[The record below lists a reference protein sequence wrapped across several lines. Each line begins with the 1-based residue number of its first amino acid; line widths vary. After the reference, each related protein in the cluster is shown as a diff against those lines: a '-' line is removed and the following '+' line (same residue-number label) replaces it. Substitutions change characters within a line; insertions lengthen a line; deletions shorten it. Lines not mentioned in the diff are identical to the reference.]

1 MKKSLPTRVLPKH
14 PDLDQLK
21 RQAKELLEA
30 VRAGGPDAVSE
41 AAAPYPGAD
50 PQKFA
55 LHDAQLV
62 LARAHGFH
70 SWSRLKA
77 YVSGGMIQPPEM
89 ESDLGRDVWDTITAA
104 AAGDTVTLQRLMER
118 DRNLSRA
125 EYFYAPPIHFAVR
138 EGHAEAVRLLLD
150 AGAAEAEWNSCDLD
164 DLIEIARDRGH
175 EDIALLL
182 DEVRGRRGPI
192 APAEDHPIHMA
203 AERGDVQSVRDMLKG
218 DATLLNRRDSDG
230 RTPLHR
236 AVMGSAHEVMALLLD
251 RGADIEATDGT
262 GSQALDVAVWSR
274 RPQVPARD
282 DFHTARLLLSRG
294 ATCDLTTAAALG
306 DLDRV
311 TTLLDQNPACLCEE
325 RPNGKRA
332 LSAAVK
338 FGHREIARLL
348 LERGADPNWPE
359 SDARLGASLHAAAR
373 AGDRELVELLLAHGA
388 NPNGHVD
395 SAGNAVYAA
404 RTPEL
409 RALLMARGGTLD
421 PYDLVWLDE
430 DDEVMR
436 RVTEDPSS
444 AELGCGGVFSA
455 VCTRGKK
462 DLLLRLLDA
471 GIRVP
476 PVVTGCHSYLIEN
489 IEMLRILIASGMNP
503 DLPTWQRRTFLHDLC
518 SGIKRGQTPADAIER
533 ARILLDAGASIT
545 ARDEEYRST
554 PLAWAARTN
563 MREMVEFLLAHGAP
577 TNLPDDAP
585 WATPLAWAERRGHA
599 EVAVVLRKFGAT
611 R

>member
-1 MKKSLPTRVLPKH
+1 MKTSLPTRVLPKH

-21 RQAKELLEA
+21 RQAKELLDA
-30 VRAGGPDAVSE
+30 VRAGEPDALSE
-41 AAAPYPGAD
+41 AAARYPGAD

-70 SWSRLKA
+70 SWPRLKA
-77 YVSGGMIQPPEM
+77 YVSGGMIKPPEL
-89 ESDLGRDVWDTITAA
+89 ESDKGRDVWDTITAA

-138 EGHAEAVRLLLD
+138 EGHAEAVRILLD
-150 AGAAEAEWNSCDLD
+150 AGAAEAEWNGCDLD
-164 DLIEIARDRGH
+164 GLIGIARDRSY

-182 DEVRGRRGPI
+182 DEVRTRRRPVV
-192 APAEDHPIHMA
+192 PAEDHPVHLA
-203 AERGDVQSVRDMLKG
+203 VERNDVQRLRDLLNG
-218 DATLLNRRDSDG
+218 DATLLNRRDAGG
-230 RTPLHR
+230 RTPLHL
-236 AVMGSAHEVMALLLD
+236 AVKRSAHEVIALLLD
-251 RGADIEATDGT
+251 RGADIDATDGT
-262 GSQALDVAVWSR
+262 GAQAVDLAIWSR
-274 RPQVPARD
+274 NTLVPARG
-282 DFHTARLLLSRG
+282 DFHTARLLLSHG
-294 ATCDLTTAAALG
+294 ATCDLTIAAALG

-311 TTLLDQNPACLCEE
+311 TALLDQNPACLREV

-359 SDARLGASLHAAAR
+359 SDAPRGASLHAAAR

-388 NPNGHVD
+388 DSNSHVD

-430 DDEVMR
+430 DDEVIR

-444 AELGCGGVFSA
+444 AELGCGGVFTA
-455 VCTRGKK
+455 VCTRGKH

-476 PVVTGCHSYLIEN
+476 PVVTGCHSYLLEN
-489 IEMLRILIASGMNP
+489 TEMLRILLASGMNP
-503 DLPTWQRRTFLHDLC
+503 DLPNWQRRTFLHDLC
-518 SGIKRGQTPADAIER
+518 SGDKHGQTPDAFER
-533 ARILLDAGASIT
+533 AQILLDAGASIS

-563 MREMVEFLLAHGAP
+563 MPEMVEFLLARGAP
-577 TNLPDDAP
+577 TNLPDDPP
-585 WATPLAWAERRGHA
+585 WATPLAWAERRGHTMVA
-599 EVAVVLRKFGAT
+599 EILRKHGAA

>member
-1 MKKSLPTRVLPKH
+1 MKKSLLTRVLPKH

-21 RQAKELLEA
+21 RQAKELLDA
-30 VRAGGPDAVSE
+30 VRAGEPDALSE
-41 AAAPYPGAD
+41 AAARYPGAD

-62 LARAHGFH
+62 LARAYGFH
-70 SWSRLKA
+70 SWPRLKA
-77 YVSGGMIQPPEM
+77 YLSGGMIKPPEL
-89 ESDLGRDVWDTITAA
+89 ESDRGRDVWDTITAA
-104 AAGDTVTLQRLMER
+104 AAGDTATLQRLIER

-125 EYFYAPPIHFAVR
+125 EYFYAPPILFAVR
-138 EGHAEAVRLLLD
+138 EGHAEAVRILLD
-150 AGAAEAEWNSCDLD
+150 AGAAEAEWNGCDLD
-164 DLIEIARDRGH
+164 GLIEIARDRSY
-175 EDIALLL
+175 EEVARLL
-182 DEVRGRRGPI
+182 DEVRRHRRPV

-203 AERGDVQSVRDMLKG
+203 AENDDVGSVRDLLNG
-218 DATLLNRRDSDG
+218 DATLLNRRDDG
-230 RTPLHR
+230 GGTPLHR
-236 AVMGSAHEVMALLLD
+236 AVKGSAHEVIPLLLD
-251 RGADIEATDGT
+251 RGADIDATNGT
-262 GSQALDVAVWSR
+262 GLQALDLAVWNRSPLPPASR
-274 RPQVPARD
+274 
-282 DFHTARLLLSRG
+282 DFHTARLLLARG
-294 ATCDLTTAAALG
+294 ATCDLTIAAALG

-311 TTLLDQNPACLCEE
+311 TALLDQNPACVGEV
-325 RPNGKRA
+325 RANGKRA

-348 LERGADPNWPE
+348 LDRGADPNWPE
-359 SDARLGASLHAAAR
+359 ADARQGASLHAAAR
-373 AGDRELVELLLAHGA
+373 IGDREMVELLLAHGA
-388 NPNGHVD
+388 NPNGHVN

-430 DDEVMR
+430 DDDVMR

-444 AELGCGGVFSA
+444 AELGCGGVFTA
-455 VCTRGKK
+455 VCTLGKQ

-476 PVVTGCHSYLIEN
+476 PVVNGCHSYLIEN
-489 IEMLRILIASGMNP
+489 IEMLRILLASGMNP
-503 DLPTWQRRTFLHDLC
+503 DLPNWERRTFLHDLC
-518 SGIKRGQTPADAIER
+518 AGGKGYQPADAIER
-533 ARILLDAGASIT
+533 ARILLDAGASLS

-554 PLAWAARTN
+554 PLAWAARAN
-563 MREMVEFLLAHGAP
+563 IPEMVEFLLACGAP
-577 TNLPDDAP
+577 TNLPDDRP

-599 EVAVVLRKFGAT
+599 EVARILRKFGAT

>member
-1 MKKSLPTRVLPKH
+1 VKKFLPTRVLPKH

-21 RQAKELLEA
+21 RQAKELLDA
-30 VRAGGPDAVSE
+30 VRAGKPDALSE
-41 AAAPYPGAD
+41 VAARYPGAD

-62 LARAHGFH
+62 LARAHGFR
-70 SWSRLKA
+70 SWPRLKA
-77 YVSGGMIQPPEM
+77 YVSGGMIKPPEM

-104 AAGDTVTLQRLMER
+104 AAGDTLTLQRLMER
-118 DRNLSRA
+118 DPSLSRA
-125 EYFYAPPIHFAVR
+125 EHFYAPPIHFAVR
-138 EGHAEAVRLLLD
+138 EGHAEAVRILLD
-150 AGAAEAEWNSCDLD
+150 AGAAEAEWNGCDLD
-164 DLIEIARDRGH
+164 GLIEIARDRSY
-175 EDIALLL
+175 EEIALLL
-182 DEVRGRRGPI
+182 DEVRRRRRPV
-192 APAEDHPIHMA
+192 APSEDHLIHAA
-203 AERGDVQSVRDMLKG
+203 AERDDVEQVRDLLNG
-218 DATLLNRRDSDG
+218 DATLLNRRDAGG

-236 AVMGSAHEVMALLLD
+236 AVKGSAREVIALLLD
-251 RGADIEATDGT
+251 RGADIDATDST
-262 GSQALDVAVWSR
+262 GSQALDLAVWSR
-274 RPQVPARD
+274 RALAPASGAFD
-282 DFHTARLLLSRG
+282 TARLLLSRG
-294 ATCDLTTAAALG
+294 ANCDLTIAAALG
-306 DLDRV
+306 DLHRV
-311 TTLLDQNPACLCEE
+311 TALLDQNPACLREV
-325 RPNGKRA
+325 RQNGKRA

-359 SDARLGASLHAAAR
+359 SDAPRGASLHAAAR
-373 AGDRELVELLLAHGA
+373 AGDHELVELLLAHGA
-388 NPNGHVD
+388 DPNGHVD

-404 RTPEL
+404 KTPEL

-430 DDEVMR
+430 DDEVIR
-436 RVTEDPSS
+436 RVTEDPGS
-444 AELGCGGVFSA
+444 AEYGCGGVFTA
-455 VCTRGKK
+455 VCTRGKR

-476 PVVTGCHSYLIEN
+476 PVVTGCHSYLLEN
-489 IEMLRILIASGMNP
+489 TEMLRILLASGMNP

-518 SGIKRGQTPADAIER
+518 SGGKRGQTSDAIER
-533 ARILLDAGASIT
+533 AQILLDAGASIS

-563 MREMVEFLLAHGAP
+563 MPEMVEFLLARGAP
-577 TNLPDDAP
+577 TNLPDDPP

-599 EVAVVLRKFGAT
+599 EVAEILRKHGAA